1 MTRLYTFLRRHYA
14 LGLSFLLP
22 FAIIFIYGLSRHV
35 FPFGGQTIM
44 TVDLGQQYIDFFAY
58 FRTTLLQHP
67 DTFFY
72 SFAKGLGGD
81 MLGVWAYYLMSPF
94 NLLVL
99 LTPGKWLSFGVWLM
113 VLLKYGFSGL
123 SFAIISRKVVY

>member
-1 MTRLYTFLRRHYA
+1 
-14 LGLSFLLP
+14 
-22 FAIIFIYGLSRHV
+22 
-35 FPFGGQTIM
+35 M

-81 MLGVWAYYLMSPF
+81 MLGRLGYYLMSPF

-123 SFAIISRKVVY
+123 SLLLSQEKSSTKWLVAANTQSSLCTIWLCNCQPI